1 MDTTIDMRK
10 LLFALAIVGL
20 SVSAFGQ
27 SQGVS
32 MRATNG
38 IGYGNTAIHNLLGEI
53 GVGNVTNAA
62 GSRVAYLTD
71 IGGAAGGL
79 TTNWTL
85 ISLGNDTNTLY
96 FSSGVLTNI
105 DGMSSLGSPTY
116 IRISTNGALLVGAA
130 TNIDFVSSAN
140 TTVTGGISGATAI
153 IGISSSGGGA
163 SGDIYVTNGY
173 VTNIFNTTF
182 NGRTT
187 ITSNLYATNIITT
200 NFFAGNIYSSNAF
213 ITNLYTGDFYTTN
226 AFITNLFA
234 GDTYTTNLY
243 VTNLFAGDTYL
254 SNAFITNLF
263 AGDTVTTNLFVTNL
277 FAGDT
282 YVSNAYITN
291 LTVVGLT
298 GLTNNTSRAGI
309 VVGSGIGTNL
319 TDYAR
324 LSAATN
330 NFTGDL
336 GVNGTLGTF
345 TATANSLDVTT
356 TIHGIH
362 TNLYAIWDDNGFLIG
377 TNSLASPNFINPTNT
392 AVVGQVIHA
401 TSTAGA
407 TKWDYVNQA
416 LTNSNPVRPDFSLPV
431 NYFGTND
438 SFLFLD
444 AANVDTTGKK
454 VQVTDVIVTNAGP
467 STIDVTFDAAI
478 HVTGTANVT
487 NVTIFHFMT
496 FADLW
501 SKCTCE
507 PIF

>member
-1 MDTTIDMRK
+1 MKTRFLILV
-10 LLFALAIVGL
+10 LLALF
-20 SVSAFGQ
+20 VSAFGQ

-53 GVGNVTNAA
+53 GTGNVTNAA

-105 DGMSSLGSPTY
+105 DGMSSLGSPTWL
-116 IRISTNGALLVGAA
+116 RISTNGTLLVGAA

-182 NGRTT
+182 RGRTT

-200 NFFAGNIYSSNAF
+200 NFFAGDIYSSNAF

-226 AFITNLFA
+226 AYITNLFA

-319 TDYAR
+319 TEYA
-324 LSAATN
+324 LLAAATN
-330 NFTGDL
+330 NFTGDM
-336 GVNGTLGTF
+336 GVNGTLGTT
-345 TATANSLDVTT
+345 TATAS
-356 TIHGIH
+356 
-362 TNLYAIWDDNGFLIG
+362 NLYATTIQGSYASMYGYWNSQSNLVGTNVIAVGNLIG
-377 TNSLASPNFINPTNT
+377 PTNT
-392 AVVGQVIHA
+392 AVVGQVLHA

-416 LTNSNPVRPDFSLPV
+416 LTNSNPVRPDFSMPV
-431 NYFGTND
+431 NYFSTNAAFV
-438 SFLFLD
+438 FL
-444 AANVDTTGKK
+444 APAGVETTGKK
-454 VQVTDVIVTNAGP
+454 LQVTDVIVTN
-467 STIDVTFDAAI
+467 STAAAVAVTMPDDV
-478 HVTGTANVT
+478 HVTGTAFLT
-487 NVTIFHFMT
+487 NVTVFHFRQ
-496 FADLW
+496 FAGLW
-501 SKCTCE
+501 TNCTCE
-507 PIF
+507 PVW